1 MMAVHGKLVRHLFVT
16 VHSEV
21 GRLQESDNLCPL
33 LQRSQSTVR
42 HVLLAVKDNSWPEKD
57 WIST

>member
-1 MMAVHGKLVRHLFVT
+1 MMAVHRKLVRHIYVT
-16 VHSEV
+16 VHSGV
-21 GRLQESDNLCPL
+21 GRLQESDDLCSL

-57 WIST
+57 